1 MIVIKREDVEIKSNS
16 ELLNDFHESR
26 FHHKDYIS
34 TAISILLDRGFTK
47 STLFD
52 NKTTDEMVNIIC
64 FEIDKHKEEYIN
76 LVKEELINR
85 NYNINSIPDIK
96 KQETFSSHIND
107 RIKPINSSNEENTNT
122 KRIYLEDEEDVLIEE
137 KKSNKYK
144 TAITA
149 LVIIG
154 IIKLGLMYVRN
165 KDEDNS
171 KEQINKIEVQLYGEN
186 GILNSRVNSIKQYL
200 DSVKIASPTFTLSSE
215 SKNEFIQ
222 TEIDEIEK
230 IFSKLNIENND
241 LLNKY
246 ISEFISRY
254 KIEIERLLNSYSNT
268 EVLNDSSNLTNEK

>member
-34 TAISILLDRGFTK
+34 TAIIILLDRGFTK

-52 NKTTDEMVNIIC
+52 NKTTDELVNIIC

-76 LVKEELINR
+76 LVKEELLNR

-154 IIKLGLMYVRN
+154 IIKLGLMYFRN

-200 DSVKIASPTFTLSSE
+200 DSVKIASTTFTLSSE

-230 IFSKLNIENND
+230 IFSKLNRENND

-254 KIEIERLLNSYSNT
+254 KIEIERLLNSYSNK
-268 EVLNDSSNLTNEK
+268 EVLNESSNLTNEK

>member
-34 TAISILLDRGFTK
+34 LSIVILLERGFTTT
-47 STLFD
+47 TLFD